1 VTEPETE
8 APRWGLGDVA
18 IGAAVGFLGGQIALG
33 IVLAASGRTAEQA
46 DELPIGLVALSQL
59 GLWLGLLGAPL
70 LATRLKG
77 RGLVAD
83 LGLRARW
90 RDLWT
95 GGWIGAGLQ
104 IVALPLL
111 YVPLLDLLGKTTDD
125 LEGPARELTDR
136 ADGALGVVLLVLIVG
151 IGAPIIEEI
160 FYRGLFQRALI
171 KRGLAPAVSIGVV
184 ALVFGASHGEL
195 LQLPALVIF
204 GAAAGWLAHR
214 HGRLGPA
221 IAAHVAFNMV
231 TVIALLAS
239 R

>member
-1 VTEPETE
+1 VIEPDPE
-8 APRWGLGDVA
+8 ARRWGLGDVA
-18 IGAAVGFLGGQIALG
+18 LGAAVGFLGGQIALG
-33 IVLAASGRTAEQA
+33 IVLSASGRTTDQV
-46 DELPIGLVALSQL
+46 DDLPLGLVALSQL

-83 LGLRARW
+83 LDLRARW

-95 GGWIGAGLQ
+95 GGSIGAVLQ
-104 IVALPLL
+104 LAVLPLL
-111 YVPLLDLLGKTTDD
+111 YIPLLDLLGKSTDD
-125 LEGPARELTDR
+125 LEGPARTLTDR
-136 ADGALGVVLLVLIVG
+136 ADGAVGVVLLVLIVG

-171 KRGLAPAVSIGVV
+171 KRGVAPALSILIV
-184 ALVFGASHGEL
+184 AVVFGASHGEL
-195 LQLPALVIF
+195 LQLPALVVF

-214 HGRLGPA
+214 SGRLGPA